1 MSGKEAAKENLA
13 DYMKAWSDY
22 NHAERLFLTAGENLR
37 RTCDRLNGIPA
48 TKQKKGGK
56 VK

>member
-1 MSGKEAAKENLA
+1 MSEKGTAKKDLA

-22 NHAERLFLTAGENLR
+22 NYAERIFLTAGENLR
-37 RTCDRLNGIPA
+37 RTCDRLNGLPA